1 MNRTRLN
8 PTRLHQL
15 TVANRGDGGG
25 GEGEMGETFGSVPWS
40 NPQPFHIFKRKANF
54 SYIFNLKLKI
64 ELQEASLLVIFR

>member
-25 GEGEMGETFGSVPWS
+25 GGEMEETFGSVPWS

-54 SYIFNLKLKI
+54 SYTFNLKLKI

>member
-15 TVANRGDGGG
+15 TVTNRGGGAG
-25 GEGEMGETFGSVPWS
+25 GEMGEPFGSAPWS
-40 NPQPFHIFKRKANF
+40 NPQPFHIFERKANF
-54 SYIFNLKLKI
+54 SYTFNLKLKI

>member
-15 TVANRGDGGG
+15 TVTNMGGG
-25 GEGEMGETFGSVPWS
+25 GETFGSAPGS
-40 NPQPFHIFKRKANF
+40 NPQPFHIFERKANF
-54 SYIFNLKLKI
+54 SYTFNLKLKI

>member
-15 TVANRGDGGG
+15 TVANRGDGG
-25 GEGEMGETFGSVPWS
+25 EEMGETFGSVPWS

>member
-8 PTRLHQL
+8 PTGLHQL
-15 TVANRGDGGG
+15 TVTNRGGG
-25 GEGEMGETFGSVPWS
+25 GGGEMGETFGSVPWS

-54 SYIFNLKLKI
+54 SYTFNLKLKI

>member
-1 MNRTRLN
+1 M
-8 PTRLHQL
+8 
-15 TVANRGDGGG
+15 GGG
-25 GEGEMGETFGSVPWS
+25 GGGGGGGEMGETFGSVPWS